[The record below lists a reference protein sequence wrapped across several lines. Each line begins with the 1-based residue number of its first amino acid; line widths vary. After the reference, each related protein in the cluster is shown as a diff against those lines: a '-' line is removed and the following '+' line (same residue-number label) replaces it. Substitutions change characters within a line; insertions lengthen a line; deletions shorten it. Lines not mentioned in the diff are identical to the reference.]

1 MAITPLT
8 KPVQMGEFIPQ
19 QPRLPVDDIA
29 SATQNVY
36 EQELAAKQRR
46 NKLFDA
52 VAQQKAAKA
61 DRPAL
66 QSIEQRLNQ
75 EFENLAQD
83 DDLLFNDRERI
94 SQLARFAEEELGKVE
109 RARKIR
115 QKQQEII
122 EENIQGEAR
131 QRQFK
136 NYFQSPRIE
145 TTEDGRIDP
154 DSLPS
159 VVEFGE
165 ETGNLREVG
174 AEAIDNLKSRFA
186 GRYPS
191 VNEDMKLAEMVEKSG
206 VGKERIKKTVID
218 EYRNNP
224 KVQNWMDNTRRQR
237 ERELMAK
244 GISRDKAIDRASRY
258 AQSRLKEEAE
268 AVATNRWSQEVN
280 FDQISG
286 FFDNQSGSNGSQVLT
301 FRGSPISEDQHPKG
315 TAGRKEFA
323 DRRRAIRKYVMQ
335 EEFTQEELD
344 KIRKYRRD
352 AEAFGKTGGQREVQ
366 RELDVSGGMGSAVI
380 PRVVNQTNP
389 DSRFAQKMR
398 DAGLWKE
405 YRTIQDRVED
415 KIKSPEY
422 APNFLVPTGMTNREV
437 ETVAQTLIPMAN
449 KIKAEDVKV
458 QTETNDWIPF
468 SGTSEADV
476 NKNLRKVFGN
486 TERIAVSDDGRFLN
500 ITTSSN
506 IDEEAGKLEN
516 RSFRI
521 PTYSLTQSQIGKLA
535 DQMPEDISKTL
546 KANAAYRNIAITT
559 DDPLEISDSIRVEKN
574 AEVGENT
581 YSENYT
587 VQKKTEDGY
596 RSVNYSD
603 VISRTDDIN
612 TAIREIQ
619 TAARD
624 LGYKA
629 LDSPE
634 DIKEAYRS
642 YKTHQESGTKL
653 SPSAEQL
660 RQLLQSSVR
669 LQHRGSAIEFGKRLS
684 Q

>member
-1 MAITPLT
+1 
-8 KPVQMGEFIPQ
+8 
-19 QPRLPVDDIA
+19 
-29 SATQNVY
+29 
-36 EQELAAKQRR
+36 
-46 NKLFDA
+46 
-52 VAQQKAAKA
+52 
-61 DRPAL
+61 
-66 QSIEQRLNQ
+66 
-75 EFENLAQD
+75 
-83 DDLLFNDRERI
+83 
-94 SQLARFAEEELGKVE
+94 
-109 RARKIR
+109 
-115 QKQQEII
+115 
-122 EENIQGEAR
+122 
-131 QRQFK
+131 
-136 NYFQSPRIE
+136 
-145 TTEDGRIDP
+145 
-154 DSLPS
+154 
-159 VVEFGE
+159 
-165 ETGNLREVG
+165 
-174 AEAIDNLKSRFA
+174 
-186 GRYPS
+186 
-191 VNEDMKLAEMVEKSG
+191 
-206 VGKERIKKTVID
+206 
-218 EYRNNP
+218 
-224 KVQNWMDNTRRQR
+224 
-237 ERELMAK
+237 
-244 GISRDKAIDRASRY
+244 
-258 AQSRLKEEAE
+258 
-268 AVATNRWSQEVN
+268 
-280 FDQISG
+280 
-286 FFDNQSGSNGSQVLT
+286 
-301 FRGSPISEDQHPKG
+301 
-315 TAGRKEFA
+315 
-323 DRRRAIRKYVMQ
+323 
-335 EEFTQEELD
+335 
-344 KIRKYRRD
+344 
-352 AEAFGKTGGQREVQ
+352 
-366 RELDVSGGMGSAVI
+366 
-380 PRVVNQTNP
+380 
-389 DSRFAQKMR
+389 MR
-398 DAGLWKE
+398 DQGLWKTYSSVE
-405 YRTIQDRVED
+405 NRVNNR
-415 KIKSPEY
+415 IKSPEY

-500 ITTSSN
+500 IITSSN

-603 VISRTDDIN
+603 VISRTDDVN